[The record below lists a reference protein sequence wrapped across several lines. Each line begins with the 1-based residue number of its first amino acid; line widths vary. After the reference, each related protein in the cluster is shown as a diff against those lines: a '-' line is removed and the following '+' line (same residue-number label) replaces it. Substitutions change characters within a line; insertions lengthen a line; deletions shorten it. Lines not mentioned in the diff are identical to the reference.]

1 MQARGKCDAALEA
14 AVRNLQPQD
23 IGAPSLAGEGTGAGD
38 HQGLA
43 FDLDTHGLRR
53 HAGKRG
59 DDQKPRFGFEHIDG
73 RFPARGLR
81 PLARWLKELAM
92 KLLGLLEHGAGLGP
106 HLTFWVT
113 HYTILTEQPANLSDW
128 AVTCQMTRSSEGRVY
143 IGCASRS
150 DKGLSLAPV

>member
-14 AVRNLQPQD
+14 AARKFQPQD

-59 DDQKPRFGFEHIDG
+59 DDQKPSFGFEHIHG
-73 RFPARGLR
+73 RLPARGLR
-81 PLARWLKELAM
+81 PLARWLKELPM
-92 KLLGLLEHGAGLGP
+92 KLLCLLEHGAGLGP

-113 HYTILTEQPANLSDW
+113 HYTILTEPNRAAGRLGRYVPNDE
-128 AVTCQMTRSSEGRVY
+128 VKRGEGVYWLRV
-143 IGCASRS
+143 
-150 DKGLSLAPV
+150 PV